1 MGQKYPGRWGC
12 GSWGMLR
19 KERIETVLVRQL
31 KSGKGKEIVFQV
43 TGSHVAYCGALGAR
57 VGVGAGSVLQINLCS
72 ALTSGFT
79 GPKLFI
85 LPRAKTSRNLQG

>member
-31 KSGKGKEIVFQV
+31 KSGKGKEI
-43 TGSHVAYCGALGAR
+43 
-57 VGVGAGSVLQINLCS
+57 GSVLQINLCS